1 MLEMPS
7 VLPASQAEKC
17 SLPVTVPAGPS
28 LLQRQAVAVEQL
40 PCAHRTPLFSV
51 YVPSSK

>member
-1 MLEMPS
+1 MPS

-28 LLQRQAVAVEQL
+28 LLQAVAVEQL